1 MGKRK
6 VLRKVK
12 ETFGIGL
19 DSIKRDLKSNYSKS
33 PVKLRRKLKRLRKT
47 YKKKSLKETKK
58 SLGYGKKLN
67 LKGLY

>member
-33 PVKLRRKLKRLRKT
+33 PVKLRRKLNRLTKT
-47 YKKKSLKETKK
+47 YKKNSLKETKK
-58 SLGYGKKLN
+58 SWGYCRKLN
-67 LKGLY
+67 LGRLY